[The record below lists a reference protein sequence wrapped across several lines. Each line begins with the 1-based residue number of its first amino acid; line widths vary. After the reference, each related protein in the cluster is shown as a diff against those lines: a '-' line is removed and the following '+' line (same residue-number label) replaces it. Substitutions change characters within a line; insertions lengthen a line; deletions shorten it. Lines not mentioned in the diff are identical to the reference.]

1 MNNTRHTVGLL
12 PVSLAFVTCLIV
24 SNIISVKLIDVL
36 GWIFPAAI
44 IIFPISYIIGDI
56 LTEVYGLHHAR
67 RVIALGFICNVGAVG
82 AIYLAQQLPAVAFW
96 DGQAAYERILGY
108 TPRLLLASF
117 AAYWVGELTNAHIMA
132 YMKRIT
138 DGRYLWVRTIT
149 STFVAQGLDSM
160 IFITLAFVGTTPNEV
175 IQQAVLS
182 QWAFKTMYEALAT
195 PLTILTIRHLM
206 LMQIKAEVRKG

>member
-12 PVSLAFVTCLIV
+12 PVSVAFVTCLIV

-160 IFITLAFVGTTPNEV
+160 IFITLAFMGTTPNEV

-195 PLTILTIRHLM
+195 PLTILTIRHLV

>member
-12 PVSLAFVTCLIV
+12 PVSVAFVTCLIV

-195 PLTILTIRHLM
+195 PLTILTIRHLV

>member
-138 DGRYLWVRTIT
+138 NGRYLWVRTIT

-195 PLTILTIRHLM
+195 PLTILTIRHLV

>member
-36 GWIFPAAI
+36 GWIFPAAT

-195 PLTILTIRHLM
+195 PLTILTIRHLV

>member
-195 PLTILTIRHLM
+195 PLTILTIRHLV
-206 LMQIKAEVRKG
+206 LIQIKAEVRKG

>member
-195 PLTILTIRHLM
+195 PLTILTIRHLV